1 MNFLFSPFGRLGRL
15 NYLIILGIG
24 YALVGASLGIVGDF
38 RRPSGAPALV
48 AAIVLLFLGM
58 AVLWSG
64 MARRLHDADRTAL
77 HVLWFLLFTP
87 TTPFVAPFLL
97 LLPGTPGPNRFDN
110 EYRKTA
116 K

>member
-1 MNFLFSPFGRLGRL
+1 MSFLFSPFGRLGRL
-15 NYLIILGIG
+15 NYLIILIIG
-24 YALVGASLGIVGDF
+24 YALVGASLSIVSDF
-38 RRPSGAPALV
+38 RHLSGAPALV

-77 HVLWFLLFTP
+77 HVLWLLLFMP

-97 LLPGTPGPNRFDN
+97 LLPGTSGPNRFDVTG
-110 EYRKTA
+110 K
-116 K
+116 